1 MTEAH
6 NGKPAVEARHQVA
19 AQEVG
24 EDAVAD
30 APAADAPL
38 ADASVADA
46 SATSTERERSR
57 TLLVLMMWGAALVAV
72 VFLARAPEASLPG
85 EVAVSSSQSGPTAGV
100 TPGESRVEP
109 PNASEPTAAD
119 AAREYRGGRQHSGR
133 TTATGPSNVVV
144 AWGYKTEG
152 PIAST
157 PSVSLDGTIYVT
169 SWDCHLYALTRHGS
183 LRFKK
188 CLGDRI
194 YASPVVDEEGHI
206 YVGSDADAFYSL
218 DAQGRERW
226 RLDTAGDADTA
237 ATFGPDGDV
246 YFAAGRALYRV
257 SREGVLRWR
266 FEAREKIYTS
276 PVVGPDGSAYV
287 GAQDDRLYGISPSG
301 ELRWAYRTGGDNDT
315 SGVLV
320 GDTLYFGSDDKR
332 VYALSVDGELKWS
345 RRVDGFVRA
354 PLAHGRDG
362 SILVATFGPSPKV
375 LALDPADGRTRWAFK
390 LTLTDS
396 AELGV
401 RSGPVV
407 DAEGT
412 IYVGGHD
419 DFIYA
424 LSPGGELRWVHG
436 VQGDV
441 DGSVRIANDGVLYV
455 GAEDGIVYALRSG
468 VPAPL
473 KPLEAPADE
482 SRDGQTQAGR
492 PESKLAPGQPASP

>member
-1 MTEAH
+1 MTEAQDV
-6 NGKPAVEARHQVA
+6 KLRD
-19 AQEVG
+19 AQPQDAQG
-24 EDAVAD
+24 ETAEPQPVMSGG
-30 APAADAPL
+30 APR
-38 ADASVADA
+38 S
-46 SATSTERERSR
+46 ERSR

-72 VFLARAPEASLPG
+72 VFLARSPEANLPA
-85 EVAVSSSQSGPTAGV
+85 EVPVTHSMLAPTAGETSSEV
-100 TPGESRVEP
+100 RVDP
-109 PNASEPTAAD
+109 PNASEPSAAD

-133 TTATGPSNVVV
+133 TTAIGPRNVVV

-157 PSVSLDGTIYVT
+157 PAISLDGTIYVT
-169 SWDCHLYALTRHGS
+169 SWDCHLYALTKHGS

-194 YASPVVDEEGHI
+194 YASPIVDEEGHV

-246 YFAAGRALYRV
+246 YFTAGRALYRV

-287 GAQDDRLYGISPSG
+287 GAQDDRLYGISPNG
-301 ELRWAYRTGGDNDT
+301 ELRWAYQTGGDNDA

-345 RRVDGFVRA
+345 RAVDGFVRA

-362 SILVATFGPSPKV
+362 AILVGTFGPSPKV
-375 LALDPADGRTRWAFK
+375 LALDPESGRTRWSFK

-407 DAEGT
+407 DAKGT

-419 DFIYA
+419 DFVYA
-424 LSPGGELRWVHG
+424 LSPDGELRWVHG

-441 DGSVRIANDGVLYV
+441 DGSVRIAADGALYV

-468 VPAPL
+468 VTAEAPP
-473 KPLEAPADE
+473 PLEPPLADQDSAHERPVGQSVPRVEDPLAQPPRTSGPQRLRSAP
-482 SRDGQTQAGR
+482 
-492 PESKLAPGQPASP
+492 P